1 MEAPLK
7 GIRVLDFGMAAVG
20 PISAE
25 YMGFLGADVIKIESP
40 SGDIVRRGKGGA
52 AGWGGHTF
60 LGNNIGKR
68 GIILD
73 LKQDE
78 DRAVALELAKT
89 ADILLENFRSPEIL
103 ERLGLGWDV
112 ISKLNPRLIYLQ
124 SSAFGPVGPM
134 VGKPSNDWVTQAY
147 GGLTSVT
154 GEPGGGAEFSR
165 GTSSLDWNGAMV
177 NLEALLIALYVRNR
191 TGKGLR
197 INTSQFQ
204 STLITATTRIAEFVA
219 TQVAPGP
226 SGSARPNIVPD
237 QAFATADGYVS
248 VSAVN
253 DRLWQRL
260 CTAIG
265 REDLAA
271 DARFATPAARVE
283 HREALVPALGVV
295 FRTKPS
301 HAWVS
306 MLREARVPVGEF
318 QKHDTL
324 AESLLNNPQV
334 QAQNLV
340 TILEQ
345 TGGGDILSQ
354 QPHWKFDK
362 TQPGIQRPSP
372 MFGEHQDEVMAEL
385 QAWQPSPA
393 PAPLP
398 HSGDLAMSGLKVVD
412 FSQGVSGPLAGMQLG
427 DLGAD
432 VIKVEPPQGD
442 WMRQTPP
449 FQGGEGAVY
458 LQLNRNKRSIAV
470 DLKTPDGLALA
481 KRLAAGADVVIE
493 GYRPG
498 VMARLGLDSATLS
511 KDNPRLVYC
520 SISGYGSTG
529 PLAEAP
535 ATELDIQIAVGA
547 TRHVGP
553 VGKEPVRFGY
563 DLSSAAAGMAGV
575 QGILAALLYRDRTGQ
590 GQHVE
595 TSLLAAEIAVHQ
607 WAFTAERHPFDRTS
621 KAYTGPRVPQDFGF
635 MTKEGPVHVAGRG
648 YEANWV
654 PLLKAFGRAEL
665 LEDPRFSTEQQ
676 FALHLHELTP
686 LLNETLST
694 MTREAVRRIVED
706 EVGATFSLMLN
717 VGEIAGDAQ
726 THAVNA
732 MPMLEGHPTTGPM
745 QTVNVPWLF
754 ADRVADATRMPA
766 PLLGQHTAEIA
777 ADAGLDAAE
786 VARLTAAGTLAS
798 TKTGELTG
806 GRA

>member
-52 AGWGGHTF
+52 AGWGGHTY

-68 GIILD
+68 GIVLD
-73 LKQDE
+73 LKQDA
-78 DRAVALELAKT
+78 DRAIALDLAAT

-154 GEPGGGAEFSR
+154 GEPGGKAEFSR

-204 STLITATTRIAEFVA
+204 STLITATTRIAEYVA
-219 TQVAPGP
+219 TEVAPGP
-226 SGSARPNIVPD
+226 MGSARPNIVPD
-237 QAFATADGYVS
+237 QAFATSDGYVT

-253 DRLWQRL
+253 NRLFARL
-260 CTAIG
+260 ATAIG
-265 REDLAA
+265 RGDLAS
-271 DARFATPAARVE
+271 DARYAAPASRVE
-283 HREALVPALGVV
+283 HRDALVADLAGV
-295 FRTKPS
+295 FRTKS
-301 HAWVS
+301 SDAWVAL
-306 MLREARVPVGEF
+306 LREARVPVGEF
-318 QKHDTL
+318 QKYDTL

-334 QAQNLV
+334 QAQHLV

-354 QPHWKFDK
+354 QPHWTFDK
-362 TQPGIQRPSP
+362 TQPSIQRPSP

-385 QAWQPSPA
+385 RAWTPKDA
-393 PAPLP
+393 PAPVGP
-398 HSGDLAMSGLKVVD
+398 AGDLALSGLKVVD
-412 FSQGVSGPLAGMQLG
+412 FSQGISGPLAGMQMG

-432 VIKVEPPQGD
+432 VIKIEPPEGD
-442 WMRQTPP
+442 WMRQAPP
-449 FQGGEGAVY
+449 FQGGEGAVS

-470 DLKTPDGLALA
+470 DLKTPEGVALA
-481 KRLAAGADVVIE
+481 KRLVADADVVIE

-498 VMARLGLDSATLS
+498 VMARLGLDYATLS

-529 PLAEAP
+529 PLAEVP
-535 ATELDIQIAVGA
+535 ATELDIQVAVGA

-648 YEANWV
+648 YDANWV
-654 PLLKAFGRAEL
+654 PLIKALGRAEL
-665 LEDPRFSTEQQ
+665 LEDPRFSTEAE

-686 LLNETLST
+686 LLNDTLVT
-694 MTREAVRRIVED
+694 MTREDVRRIVED

-717 VGEIAGDAQ
+717 VGEIAHDPQ
-726 THAVNA
+726 TTAVNA
-732 MPMLEGHPTTGPM
+732 MPMLEGHPTAGAM

-766 PLLGQHTAEIA
+766 PLLGQHTAAIA
-777 ADAGLDAAE
+777 AESGLSAAE
-786 VARLTAAGTLAS
+786 VAALTSKGTLVA
-798 TKTGELTG
+798 TDAAQAT
-806 GRA
+806 RA

>member
-52 AGWGGHTF
+52 AGWAGHTF

-73 LKQDE
+73 LKNDE
-78 DRAVALELAKT
+78 DRQIALDLVKT
-89 ADILLENFRSPEIL
+89 ADIVEENFRSPEIL

-112 ISKLNPRLIYLQ
+112 ISKINPRVIYLQ
-124 SSAFGPVGPM
+124 SSAFGPAGPM

-154 GEPGGGAEFSR
+154 GEPGGKAEFSR

-177 NLEALLIALYVRNR
+177 NLEALLLALYVRNR

-204 STLITATTRIAEFVA
+204 STLITATTRIAEYVA

-226 SGSARPNIVPD
+226 LGSARPNIVPD
-237 QAFATADGYVS
+237 QAFPTADGWVS

-253 DRLWQRL
+253 NRLYQRL
-260 CTAIG
+260 CAAIG
-265 REDLAA
+265 REDLAT

-283 HREALVPALGVV
+283 HRDALVNELTTV
-295 FRTKPS
+295 FGTKPS
-301 HAWVS
+301 AAWVTA
-306 MLREARVPVGEF
+306 LREARVPVGEF
-318 QKHDTL
+318 QQYDTL
-324 AESLLNNPQV
+324 AESLLNHPQV
-334 QAQNLV
+334 QAQGLV

-362 TQPGIQRPSP
+362 TQASIQRPTP
-372 MFGEHQDEVMAEL
+372 LFGEHQDEVMAEL
-385 QAWQPSPA
+385 KAWQPQPA
-393 PAPLP
+393 PAPIP
-398 HSGDLAMSGLKVVD
+398 HTGDLAMSGLKVVD
-412 FSQGVSGPLAGMQLG
+412 FSQGVPGPLAGMQLG

-432 VIKVEPPQGD
+432 VIKVEPPEGD

-470 DLKTPDGLALA
+470 DLKTLEGLALA
-481 KRLAAGADVVIE
+481 KRLVADADVVIE

-498 VMARLGLDSATLS
+498 VMARLGLDYETLS
-511 KDNPRLVYC
+511 QDNPRLVYC

-529 PLAEAP
+529 PLADIP
-535 ATELDIQIAVGA
+535 ATELDIQVQVGA

-563 DLSSAAAGMAGV
+563 DLSSAAAGMAGL

-607 WAFTAERHPFDRTS
+607 WAFTAERHAFDRTS

-635 MTKEGPVHVAGRG
+635 MSKEGPVHVAGRG
-648 YEANWV
+648 YDANWV
-654 PLLKAFGRAEL
+654 PLIKALGRAEL
-665 LEDPRFSTEQQ
+665 LEDPRFSTEKE

-694 MTREAVRRIVED
+694 MTREEVRRLVED

-717 VGEIAGDAQ
+717 VGEIAHDPQ
-726 THAVNA
+726 TQAVNA
-732 MPMLEGHPTTGPM
+732 MPVLEGHPTAGPM

-754 ADRVADATRMPA
+754 GERVADATRMPA
-766 PLLGQHTAEIA
+766 PLLGQHTAAIA
-777 ADAGLDAAE
+777 AEAGLDQATVAA
-786 VARLTAAGTLAS
+786 LTAQGTLVA
-798 TKTGELTG
+798 TTVPQGA
-806 GRA
+806 RA

>member
-1 MEAPLK
+1 MEAPLS
-7 GIRVLDFGMAAVG
+7 GVRVLDFGMAAVG

-52 AGWGGHTF
+52 AGWAGHTY

-73 LKQDE
+73 LKQDA
-78 DRAVALELAKT
+78 DRAIALDFVKT
-89 ADILLENFRSPEIL
+89 ADIILENFRSPEIL

-154 GEPGGGAEFSR
+154 GEPGGKAEFSR

-219 TQVAPGP
+219 TGIAPGP
-226 SGSARPNIVPD
+226 AGSDRPNIVPD
-237 QAFATADGYVS
+237 QAFATSDGYVS

-253 DRLWQRL
+253 NRLFERL
-260 CTAIG
+260 CAAIE
-265 REDLAA
+265 RPDLAS
-271 DARFATPAARVE
+271 DARFPTPTGRVE
-283 HREALVPALGVV
+283 HRTALIADLDGV
-295 FRTKPS
+295 FRTKTS
-301 HAWVS
+301 DAWVTL
-306 MLREARVPVGEF
+306 LRNARVPVGEF
-318 QKHDTL
+318 QKYDTL

-334 QAQNLV
+334 QAQHLV

-354 QPHWKFDK
+354 QPHWTFDK
-362 TQPGIQRPSP
+362 TQPLIQRPSP

-385 QAWQPSPA
+385 AAWQPKPA
-393 PAPLP
+393 AALLP
-398 HSGDLAMSGLKVVD
+398 GGGGLAMAGLKVVD
-412 FSQGVSGPLAGMQLG
+412 FSQGISGPLAGMQLG

-432 VIKVEPPQGD
+432 VIKIEPPEGD

-449 FQGGEGAVY
+449 FQGGESALH

-470 DLKTPDGLALA
+470 DLKTAEGVALA
-481 KRLAAGADVVIE
+481 KQLVAKADVVIE

-498 VMARLGLDSATLS
+498 VMARLGLDYATLS

-529 PLAEAP
+529 PLADLP

-553 VGKEPVRFGY
+553 VGGAPARFGY

-575 QGILAALLYRDRTGQ
+575 QGILAALLYRDRAGV

-607 WAFTAERHPFDRTS
+607 WAFTAERHAFDRTS

-635 MTKEGPVHVAGRG
+635 MTAEGPVHVAGRG
-648 YEANWV
+648 YDANWV
-654 PLLKAFGRAEL
+654 PLIKALGRAEL
-665 LEDPRFSTEQQ
+665 LDDPRFSTEAA
-676 FALHLHELTP
+676 FALHLHALTP
-686 LLNETLST
+686 LLNETLSK
-694 MTREAVRRIVED
+694 MSREDVRHLVED

-717 VGEIAGDAQ
+717 TGEIASDPQ
-726 THAVNA
+726 TAAVNG
-732 MPMLEGHPTTGPM
+732 MPVMQGHPTAGPM

-754 ADRVADATRMPA
+754 ADPVADALRMPA
-766 PLLGQHTAEIA
+766 PLLGQHTAEVA
-777 ADAGLDAAE
+777 REAGLSDAE
-786 VARLTAAGTLAS
+786 VARLTASGTLAS
-798 TKTGELTG
+798 TKASALTG
-806 GRA
+806 RA

>member
-52 AGWGGHTF
+52 AGWAGHTY

-73 LKQDE
+73 LKQDA
-78 DRAVALELAKT
+78 DRAIALDLVKT
-89 ADILLENFRSPEIL
+89 ADIILENFRSPEIL

-112 ISKLNPRLIYLQ
+112 ISKLNPRIIYLQ

-147 GGLTSVT
+147 GGLTSLT
-154 GEPGGGAEFSR
+154 GEPGGAAEFSR

-204 STLITATTRIAEFVA
+204 STLITATTRLAEYVA
-219 TQVAPGP
+219 TGVVPSP

-237 QAFATADGYVS
+237 QAFATSDGYVS

-253 DRLWQRL
+253 NRLFERL
-260 CTAIG
+260 AAAIG
-265 REDLAA
+265 RGDLAT
-271 DARFATPAARVE
+271 DARYATPALRVDN
-283 HREALVPALGVV
+283 RAALVAELELV
-295 FRTKPS
+295 FKTKTS
-301 HAWVS
+301 DAWVQT
-306 MLREARVPVGEF
+306 LREARVPVGEF
-318 QKHDTL
+318 QKYDTL
-324 AESLLNNPQV
+324 AENLLNNPQV

-354 QPHWKFDK
+354 QPHWHFDK
-362 TQPGIQRPSP
+362 TQPSIQRPSP

-385 QAWQPSPA
+385 KAWKPSEA
-393 PAPLP
+393 PATLP
-398 HSGDLAMSGLKVVD
+398 GGGGLAMAGLKVVD
-412 FSQGVSGPLAGMQLG
+412 FSQGISGPLAGMQFG

-432 VIKVEPPQGD
+432 VIKVEPPEGD

-449 FQGGEGAVY
+449 FKGGEGA
-458 LQLNRNKRSIAV
+458 LHLHLNRNKRSIAV
-470 DLKTPDGLALA
+470 DLKTPEGLALA
-481 KRLAAGADVVIE
+481 KQLVSKADVVIE

-498 VMARLGLDSATLS
+498 VMGRLGLDYATLS
-511 KDNPRLVYC
+511 KDNPKLVYC

-529 PLAEAP
+529 PLADVP
-535 ATELDIQIAVGA
+535 ATELDIQVQVGA

-575 QGILAALLYRDRTGQ
+575 QGILAALLYRDKTGQ

-607 WAFTAERHPFDRTS
+607 WAFTAERHEFDRTS
-621 KAYTGPRVPQDFGF
+621 KAYTGPRVSQDFGF
-635 MTKEGPVHVAGRG
+635 MTAEGPVHVAGRG
-648 YEANWV
+648 YDANWV
-654 PLLKAFGRAEL
+654 PLIKALGRSEI
-665 LEDPRFSTEQQ
+665 LEDPRFSTETE
-676 FALHLHELTP
+676 FMLHLPELTP
-686 LLNETLST
+686 LLNETLGK
-694 MTREAVRRIVED
+694 MTRAEVQHLVED
-706 EVGATFSLMLN
+706 EVGATYSLMLN
-717 VGEIAGDAQ
+717 AGEIASDAQ
-726 THAVNA
+726 TAAING
-732 MPMLEGHPTTGPM
+732 MPVMQHPTAGPI

-754 ADRVADATRMPA
+754 ADPVADALRMPA
-766 PLLGQHTAEIA
+766 PLLGQHTTEIA
-777 ADAGLDAAE
+777 AEAGLSDAE
-786 VARLTAAGTLAS
+786 VARLAAAGTLTS
-798 TKTGELTG
+798 TPVGA
-806 GRA
+806 RA